1 MKSNNVTKFIE
12 VEIGITEDEYKIL
25 KSISWID
32 VYSTIDSQKAD
43 VVVKELIDLIINTIE
58 YTGKEN
64 YKKWI
69 S

>member
-12 VEIGITEDEYKIL
+12 VEIGITEDEYNIL

-43 VVVKELIDLIINTIE
+43 VVVKDLIHLIINTIE

>member
-12 VEIGITEDEYKIL
+12 VEIGITEEEYKIL

-32 VYSTIDSQKAD
+32 AYSTIDSQQAD
-43 VVVKELIDLIINTIE
+43 VVVKDLIDLIISTIE

-64 YKKWI
+64 YKKWTL
-69 S
+69 